1 MTLRK
6 PYSFTLVSAL
16 FVLAA
21 VAQCVAADLWVAAT
35 DPAIVTNNDC
45 GQIAAISGRP
55 MIRRSF
61 HTGDAEGVAA
71 NIADRISSGDELVVP
86 AGSRIE
92 WITGVNTVAVL
103 GSGGRVRFD
112 GLRTFV
118 NADGMETA
126 RLDVTVL
133 AGEARVQVRLNESK
147 PETVLAV
154 LGGAEILVARGD
166 VELFANG
173 SWRGA
178 VLAGQAA
185 ARNRRGAMPGAPFAI
200 NAGTIV
206 DVSGESRLSTEET
219 NAIKLRV
226 PFSFESAR
234 AALPPIPAVSIE
246 MEAP

>member
-1 MTLRK
+1 MTLTTR
-6 PYSFTLVSAL
+6 YSFTLVSAFL
-16 FVLAA
+16 VLAA
-21 VAQCVAADLWVAAT
+21 ISRCAAADAWIPAT

-45 GQIAAISGRP
+45 GQIAALSGRP

-92 WITGVNTVAVL
+92 WVTGVNTVAVL

-118 NADGMETA
+118 NADGKETA

-133 AGEARVQVRLNESK
+133 AGEARVQVRLNESR

-154 LGGAEILVARGD
+154 LGGAEILVVRGD

-178 VLAGQAA
+178 VLSGRAA
-185 ARNRRGAMPGAPFAI
+185 ARNRRGALPGAPFAI
-200 NAGTIV
+200 DAGTVV
-206 DVSGESRLSTEET
+206 DVSGESRLSAGEAD
-219 NAIKLRV
+219 AIKLRV

-234 AALPPIPAVSIE
+234 AALPPIPPVSIE
-246 MEAP
+246 MDAP